1 MNSFHLNY
9 PVTSLSISPGGNEA
23 CLAAKRGLYIID
35 LNSPLD
41 DARFFSHYSKW
52 DVCDVQWNPHSSK
65 RDIIASTVIIFI
77 NIKSNQTILIWNVG
91 HGAVQHIL
99 PGHTRA
105 INDFHWSIAH
115 SDILASISND
125 SFIHIWD
132 LRVSLE
138 KPITSLGAWTGGSQ
152 VKFNPKNEFIIAS
165 SHDTDARI
173 WDLR

>member
-1 MNSFHLNY
+1 MNFHLNY
-9 PVTSLSISPGGNEA
+9 PVTSLSISPSGGEA

-35 LNSPLD
+35 LKSPLD
-41 DARFFSHYSKW
+41 DARFLSHYSKW
-52 DVCDVQWNPHSSK
+52 DVCDVQWNPHASK
-65 RDIIASTVIIFI
+65 RDIIASTVFI
-77 NIKSNQTILIWNVG
+77 KTNSKSNQTVLIWNVG
-91 HGAVQHIL
+91 QGAVQHIL

-105 INDFHWSIAH
+105 INDFHWSFAH
-115 SDILASISND
+115 ADILASISND
-125 SFIHIWD
+125 SYIHIWD
-132 LRVSLE
+132 LRVSFE